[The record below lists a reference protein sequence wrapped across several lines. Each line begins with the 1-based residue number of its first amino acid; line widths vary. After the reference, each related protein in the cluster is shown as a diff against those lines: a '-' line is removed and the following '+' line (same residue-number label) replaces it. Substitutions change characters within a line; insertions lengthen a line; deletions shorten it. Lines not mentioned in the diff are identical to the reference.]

1 MISAWFAA
9 FMGFLLRDLK
19 DRIELPMYELTVED
33 EFCAAHALTISGVRE
48 EVHGHNWRVCVAVG
62 GENLDPDGLLCDFHT
77 VEEVLAA
84 AIEPFN
90 NRDLNS
96 VAPFDRLNPS
106 AEHVARY
113 IAREMSH
120 RLDQSLAPFARVLWA
135 RVTEARG
142 CTATYRVPTKA

>member
-1 MISAWFAA
+1 
-9 FMGFLLRDLK
+9 
-19 DRIELPMYELTVED
+19 MYELTIED

-84 AIEPFN
+84 VVEPFN

>member
-1 MISAWFAA
+1 
-9 FMGFLLRDLK
+9 MGVLLRDVK

-77 VEEVLAA
+77 VEEVLGAV
-84 AIEPFN
+84 IEPFN

>member
-1 MISAWFAA
+1 
-9 FMGFLLRDLK
+9 MGVLLRDLK

-77 VEEVLAA
+77 VEEVLGAV
-84 AIEPFN
+84 IEPFN